1 MDALREAVV
10 AALAVA
16 GGFFCFVAG
25 LGVLRMPDLYV
36 RMHASSKA
44 GTLGGGL
51 CLLAVALRFDDV
63 GITARAIATVV
74 FLMLSAPVGA
84 HMIGRAAYRAGVPLW
99 ERSVRDEWR
108 EAGPGGGATGK
119 R

>member
-1 MDALREAVV
+1 MDGLREAVA

-25 LGVLRMPDLYV
+25 LGVLRMPDLYL

-44 GTLGGGL
+44 GTLGCGL
-51 CLLAVALRFDDV
+51 ILLAVAVRFDDV
-63 GITARAIATVV
+63 GIAARAVAAAA

-99 ERSVRDEWR
+99 DRSVRDEWR
-108 EAGPGGGATGK
+108 EAEGRERRASE